1 MQNPMMI
8 QFNQFMQQMKGQDPQ
23 KVLEQLVKSGKVSQK
38 QLNEAQ
44 KKAQAIGSQLE
55 SLRRNYG
62 F

>member
-44 KKAQAIGSQLE
+44 KKAQAIGSQLD

>member
-38 QLNEAQ
+38 QLKKEQ

>member
-38 QLNEAQ
+38 QLNDAQ

>member
-55 SLRRNYG
+55 SMRRNYG